1 MSTSNK
7 SRLDELRAKIGQQL
21 PVKAVSSPN
30 PPPESPAV
38 QPERSNPAES
48 KAPTPTRTTVAP
60 RLRPEVQTRSG
71 RGMQFYLDDTDR
83 KIIHSL
89 ALWFSSQDRRVS
101 DSQVIKAAI
110 RLASIQ
116 QNARL
121 LEIGDEVRAA
131 DRRLHKSKPP
141 RPGKK
146 A

>member
-1 MSTSNK
+1 MSTK
-7 SRLDELRAKIGQQL
+7 SRLDELKAKIGQQL
-21 PVKAVSSPN
+21 PAKMVAAPIASAPETPIIQPEKSKPTEQKASA
-30 PPPESPAV
+30 PPQGSPAV
-38 QPERSNPAES
+38 RS
-48 KAPTPTRTTVAP
+48 
-60 RLRPEVQTRSG
+60 RPEVQARSG

-131 DRRLHKSKPP
+131 DRRLQKTKPP
-141 RPGKK
+141 KP
-146 A
+146 

>member
-1 MSTSNK
+1 
-7 SRLDELRAKIGQQL
+7 
-21 PVKAVSSPN
+21 
-30 PPPESPAV
+30 
-38 QPERSNPAES
+38 
-48 KAPTPTRTTVAP
+48 
-60 RLRPEVQTRSG
+60 
-71 RGMQFYLDDTDR
+71 MQFYLDDTDR